1 MSDFKIPKNQTLWV
15 TYKDEHGKTKQ
26 IITSDEMR
34 KKYYLYD
41 VAKDGSLTKIETND
55 SPVFEKKIF

>member
-34 KKYYLYD
+34 KNTIYIMCPKMD
-41 VAKDGSLTKIETND
+41 H
-55 SPVFEKKIF
+55 

>member
-1 MSDFKIPKNQTLWV
+1 MQIKIPKNQMSWV

-41 VAKDGSLTKIETND
+41 VAEDGSLTKIETND
-55 SPVFEKKIF
+55 SPIFEKSIL

>member
-1 MSDFKIPKNQTLWV
+1 MKIKAPKNQILWV
-15 TYKDEHGKTKQ
+15 SLRDVDNNIKQ

-41 VAKDGSLTKIETND
+41 VAEDGSLTKIETNN
-55 SPVFEKKIF
+55 SPVFEKSIL

>member
-1 MSDFKIPKNQTLWV
+1 MQIKIPKNQILWV
-15 TYKDEHGKTKQ
+15 TYKDEHNNIKQ

-41 VAKDGSLTKIETND
+41 VAEDGSLTKIETND
-55 SPVFEKKIF
+55 SPIFEKSIL